1 MREKESRDKI
11 ERKRG
16 KKGKRTGKVKGDKGQ
31 NRGGVIVIYLKHL
44 CN

>member
-31 NRGGVIVIYLKHL
+31 NRGGGN
-44 CN
+44 CNLS

>member
-16 KKGKRTGKVKGDKGQ
+16 KKGKRTGKGKGENGH
-31 NRGGVIVIYLKHL
+31 NRRS
-44 CN
+44 N